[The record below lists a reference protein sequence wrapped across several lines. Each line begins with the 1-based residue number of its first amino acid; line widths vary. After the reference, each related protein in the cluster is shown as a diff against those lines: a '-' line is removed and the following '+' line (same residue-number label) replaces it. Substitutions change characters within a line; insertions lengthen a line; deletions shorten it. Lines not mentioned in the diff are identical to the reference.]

1 MKAIKVDEGFVVM
14 EDGSFTGRR
23 LYESPEAALIHLTIH
38 PGRAIEPHVAPVD
51 MEFYVLGGRGVF
63 SVGDES
69 IEAGPDTLVES
80 PRGIPHGIANPGPP
94 PLRLL
99 AVKNAPRG

>member
-14 EDGSFTGRR
+14 SDEAFTGKR
-23 LYESPEAALIHLTIH
+23 LYESPEAALIHLTIQ
-38 PGRAIEPHVAPVD
+38 PGRAIEPHAAPVD
-51 MEFYVLGGRGVF
+51 MEFYVLEGRGVF

-69 IEAGPDTLVES
+69 TEAGPDTLVES
-80 PRGIPHGIANPGPP
+80 PKGIPHGIANPGSS